1 MGVEPIGDGDTRH
14 PPVLKTGTITGP
26 HALPLQA
33 NATDFRS
40 LLSDRDQLQIRAAG
54 SVASVANSY
63 AQFNLLGLRGGSQ
76 IGLHRLEA
84 REFLLRLFVGNCA
97 GNDDIFTGLPVYRG
111 RNFMFGR
118 ELDGIEHS

>member
-1 MGVEPIGDGDTRH
+1 MGVEPIGDGITRH

-63 AQFNLLGLRGGSQ
+63 GQFNLLRLCGGS
-76 IGLHRLEA
+76 
-84 REFLLRLFVGNCA
+84 
-97 GNDDIFTGLPVYRG
+97 
-111 RNFMFGR
+111 
-118 ELDGIEHS
+118 